1 MENEFRGQ
9 QHRET
14 ESDQA
19 DIDFETQCIMKL
31 TKDIIQELIPMAY
44 ELETDLSAKT
54 LQDKFYNLE
63 HKGFIYE
70 TYNSNDTKRKFQLI
84 NKHPKIKMT
93 IIRLMKIELEKMFTI
108 LYSIE
113 KNKNT
118 AKNLLFYVMLGKYA
132 LLFFQNQLKQPPKDY
147 QKVIRSQ

>member
-1 MENEFRGQ
+1 M
-9 QHRET
+9 
-14 ESDQA
+14 A
-19 DIDFETQCIMKL
+19 D
-31 TKDIIQELIPMAY
+31 
-44 ELETDLSAKT
+44 ELEIDLSTKT

-70 TYNSNDTKRKFQLI
+70 TYNSNDTQRKFQLI

-93 IIRLMKIELEKMFTI
+93 IIRLMKMELEKMYTI

-113 KNKNT
+113 KNKNI

-132 LLFFQNQLKQPPKDY
+132 LLFFQNQLK
-147 QKVIRSQ
+147 